1 MPQPTE
7 EEIRRMNPE
16 QILQLQK
23 QNCVFCQIVSGR
35 IPAKK
40 VYETPALLGLLD
52 INPANPGHVILLT
65 KEHYQIMPLI
75 PDDAVGE
82 LFIGA
87 KIVSQVIL
95 KSLQAQGTTIFA
107 ASGTVAGQRAP
118 HFMLHIIPRTG
129 GDGLG
134 IEIPARDA
142 SHAAVS
148 MRLSEKIREAF
159 GAMEDETPEKGAEE
173 SVPDAE
179 VEKAKS
185 GAGRKEGSSHVN
197 LDELTDFMFKG

>member
-1 MPQPTE
+1 MVTE

-23 QNCVFCQIVSGR
+23 QNCIFCQIVSGR
-35 IPAKK
+35 VPAKN

-75 PDDAVGE
+75 PDDAIGE

-87 KIVSQVIL
+87 KIVSQAIL

-118 HFMLHIIPRTG
+118 HFMLHIIPRTE
-129 GDGLG
+129 GDGVG
-134 IEIPARDA
+134 IEIPARNA

-148 MRLSEKIREAF
+148 KRLSAKIREAF
-159 GAMEDETPEKGAEE
+159 GATEEETPGKGAEE
-173 SVPDAE
+173 SDAE
-179 VEKAKS
+179 VEKAPEKS
-185 GAGRKEGSSHVN
+185 ETGRKGSSHVN
-197 LDELTDFMFKG
+197 LDELTDFMSKGKNG